1 MKVIRAKVLGFC
13 MGVRRAVDMAE
24 GELRSGGRV
33 CTMGP
38 LIHNPQVLES
48 LQRQGAEIL
57 NEDKL
62 PENLA
67 GVTVIIRAHGIS
79 PVLEDELKK
88 RGARI
93 ADATCLRVKAS
104 QMKARTLAAKGY
116 TLFLAGE
123 KKHGEVIGI
132 QGYAK
137 GIPNYAPGCIVI
149 AESGEAEHAAA
160 DFYRNNPTAK
170 TALIGQTTISTEEYR
185 TIGEGIKKFFPAL
198 EIADT
203 ICGATRDRQEALRKL
218 CGEVDAVIV
227 AGGRES
233 ANTRRLLAIAQA
245 QNKPAWLVESS
256 AEIPIEIALYNTVG
270 LCAGASTPD
279 ETIDAIE
286 SALLATGRSELPQ
299 KPS

>member
-1 MKVIRAKVLGFC
+1 

-48 LQRQGAEIL
+48 LQRQGVEIL
-57 NEDKL
+57 NENKL

-67 GVTVIIRAHGIS
+67 DVTVIIRAHGIS

-104 QMKARTLAAKGY
+104 QMKARALTTEGY

-132 QGYAK
+132 TG
-137 GIPNYAPGCIVI
+137 YAPGCIVI
-149 AESGEAEHAAA
+149 AESDGAEHAAA

-170 TALIGQTTISTEEYR
+170 TALIGQTTISAEEYR
-185 TIGEGIKKFFPAL
+185 TIGEAIKKFFPDL
-198 EIADT
+198 VIVDT
-203 ICGATRDRQEALRKL
+203 ICGATHDRQEALREL

-256 AEIPIEIALYNTVG
+256 AEIPIKIDLYNTVG

-286 SALLATGRSELPQ
+286 RVLLATGHSEHP
-299 KPS
+299 PSNSHLGKS